1 MAGRS
6 IEDLPLCEDLLA
18 PGCGRE
24 KALVAD
30 ELAHQVELDAIVAS
44 SNSAQR
50 SDHISFV
57 PIYVELQRLLMDE
70 HEMLGGVSDSDSSD
84 DDALELS

>member
-1 MAGRS
+1 M
-6 IEDLPLCEDLLA
+6 L
-18 PGCGRE
+18 
-24 KALVAD
+24 
-30 ELAHQVELDAIVAS
+30 VAS

-84 DDALELS
+84 DDALELA

>member
-1 MAGRS
+1 MAGMS
-6 IEDLPLCEDLLA
+6 IEDLPLYARTCLPPDVV
-18 PGCGRE
+18 E

-30 ELAHQVELDAIVAS
+30 ELAHQVVELDAS

-70 HEMLGGVSDSDSSD
+70 HEMLGVSDSDSSD
-84 DDALELS
+84 DDALELA

>member
-1 MAGRS
+1 MPP
-6 IEDLPLCEDLLA
+6 DVV
-18 PGCGRE
+18 E

-30 ELAHQVELDAIVAS
+30 ELAHQVELDLRCSS

-50 SDHISFV
+50 SDHISF

-70 HEMLGGVSDSDSSD
+70 HGMLGVSDSDSSD
-84 DDALELS
+84 DDALELA